1 MGNERI
7 IIYTKT
13 ACNMFRKFEANF
25 TKSTI
30 GIKKKKKDG
39 FQFCSSTG
47 RFVEKIQSISY
58 SGNIA
63 NLWHIHWPIIKL

>member
-30 GIKKKKKDG
+30 GIKKKKRTVFSFALLLADLWRKYNPLV
-39 FQFCSSTG
+39 T
-47 RFVEKIQSISY
+47 VEI
-58 SGNIA
+58 
-63 NLWHIHWPIIKL
+63 